1 MKHHL
6 IKLSLVTIAIFA
18 VSTAELQTA
27 RAQTAAP
34 TPAQRQAFR
43 AACGADVQSLCAR
56 LTGKDA
62 RMCLRAHHAQLSP
75 GCTAFMKEAQARRAA
90 GAMAPAPAGGAPP
103 PSVGGQ

>member
-43 AACGADVQSLCAR
+43 AACGADVQSLCA
-56 LTGKDA
+56 
-62 RMCLRAHHAQLSP
+62 H
-75 GCTAFMKEAQARRAA
+75 
-90 GAMAPAPAGGAPP
+90 
-103 PSVGGQ
+103 